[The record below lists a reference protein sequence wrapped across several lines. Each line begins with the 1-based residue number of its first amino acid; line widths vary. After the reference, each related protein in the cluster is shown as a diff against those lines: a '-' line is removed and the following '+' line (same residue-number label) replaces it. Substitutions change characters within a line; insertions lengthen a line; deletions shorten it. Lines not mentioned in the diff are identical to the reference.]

1 MLIRSARVED
11 LPEIYLLIRELAD
24 FERAPH
30 LAQATEQQLR
40 ASFFGDQPHVFCEMV
55 ESEQDEIAGCAIWFV
70 NYSTWT
76 GTHGVHLEDLF
87 IRESFRG
94 RGYATAVLRHLAKV
108 CVDNGYH
115 RFQWS
120 VLDWNEPAISFYTS
134 LGAEALDEWTTY
146 RLSGDALQQLATS
159 P

>member
-1 MLIRSARVED
+1 
-11 LPEIYLLIRELAD
+11 
-24 FERAPH
+24 
-30 LAQATEQQLR
+30 
-40 ASFFGDQPHVFCEMV
+40 MV
-55 ESEQDEIAGCAIWFV
+55 ESEKGEIAGCAIWFV

-108 CVDNGYH
+108 CVDHGYH

-120 VLDWNEPAISFYTS
+120 VLDWNEPAVTFYTS